1 MQFSIVIVNYNTGAY
16 IEKAILSVL
25 GQTNKDY
32 ELIIVDGGS
41 TDNSVEII
49 KKYDKQ
55 LAWWVSEP
63 DKGQS
68 DAFNKGFSHAK
79 GDFFL
84 WLNADDLMLPD
95 ALEKAS
101 RRIRQFPDIK
111 WFFANTIYV
120 DANDRIV
127 DMSWGCDFS
136 LGVSKKGHIIPSGP
150 TTFFHRTIFDAFG
163 PFEVTYH
170 YTMDGD
176 LWRKFVNGGAE
187 YKMINGFC
195 WVFRLHEE
203 SKTTSFFFG
212 GSNPKVIEEYNKQK
226 KLNHVRKYWYVTTYQ
241 KIKRFFLSYPIQ
253 FFGKMIYKGQDIYQS
268 RFWKRVSER

>member
-1 MQFSIVIVNYNTGAY
+1 MRFSIVIVNYNTGAY

-25 GQTNKDY
+25 GQTIKDY
-32 ELIIVDGGS
+32 ELIVVDGGS
-41 TDNSVEII
+41 KDNSVEVI
-49 KKYDKQ
+49 KKYDNQ
-55 LAWWVSEP
+55 ISWWVSEP

-101 RRIRQFPDIK
+101 KYIEKYPRIK

-120 DANDRIV
+120 DSDDKIMDV
-127 DMSWGCDFS
+127 SWGCNFS
-136 LGVSKKGHIIPSGP
+136 LCVTRRGHIMPSGP
-150 TTFFHRTIFDAFG
+150 TTFFHRTLLENYG
-163 PFEVTYH
+163 PFEVSYH

-176 LWRKFVNGGAE
+176 LWRKFANGGAS

-203 SKTTSFFFG
+203 SKTTNVYLG
-212 GSNPKVIEEYNKQK
+212 GNNPKVDEEYKKQIE
-226 KLNHVRKYWYVTTYQ
+226 LNHVRKYWYVIAYQ

-253 FFGKMIYKGQDIYQS
+253 FLGKLIYKGQDIYES
-268 RFWKRVSER
+268 RFWK